1 MSRVTHPRVHGATL
15 ALVRAQSV
23 LATSTVMAWTTG
35 GLFVVSGSLG
45 LLLATQ
51 MPDGPGN
58 ATVVYGV
65 AGAAVLLGTAVAV
78 WGRRLSPLH
87 HHGLAVG
94 GTIMLT
100 IAVYESTSPVAAVA
114 LTALYISVAIDVCVF
129 FDWRL
134 AAAHVLFAVTC
145 CVVVSALHPGSPWW
159 AGLVASG
166 ATVGVGIVVGL
177 LSRFAADGYVDALTG
192 LPNRRGFER
201 ALNNEIATAARTGL
215 GPSLVVLN
223 LDRFHAIND
232 EHGYRSGDE
241 LLQQV
246 VRSWLP
252 LLGPIDTLARLGGDR
267 FAVLMPSTPEQRA
280 LALTDRLRATLS
292 MGCSAGVTSWQQG
305 DSASFTV
312 SRADVGLYRAKLAG
326 GNRTVL
332 ESSGH
337 APLAAEL
344 ADALANNEVGVLYQP
359 IVDLVNG
366 RTTVAVEA
374 LVRWAPPSR
383 PSATTAEVVRVAE
396 ESGLIAEL
404 DHYVLRLACLDARTL
419 QRAKP
424 DGQLTLH
431 VNVAGLELVSQ
442 GYVEA
447 VELVLRD
454 TGWPPK
460 QLVLEVT
467 ESVLDVDTPRAVA
480 ALQALRARGV
490 RIAIDDFGTGYSSLS
505 RIQNLPI
512 DLLKIDRSFI
522 ATITGAS
529 ATPPLLR
536 AISLLGIALDMPVI
550 AEGVEDEHQAAT
562 VKYLGYPLAQGF
574 YYGRPQACGEMLA
587 TLNVEQ
593 VVPPTRPAAMD
604 QLN

>member
-1 MSRVTHPRVHGATL
+1 MSRVTYPQVHRGAL

-51 MPDGPGN
+51 MPFGPGSV
-58 ATVVYGV
+58 TIVYGT
-65 AGAAVLLGTAVAV
+65 AGAAVLLGIGVAV
-78 WGRRLSPLH
+78 WGHRLSPIH
-87 HHGLAVG
+87 HHGLAAG

-129 FDWRL
+129 FNWRL

-145 CVVVSALHPGSPWW
+145 CMVISALHPGSPWW

-177 LSRFAADGYVDALTG
+177 LSRFAADSYVDALTG

-201 ALNNEIATAARTGL
+201 ALNGEIAAAARTGASL
-215 GPSLVVLN
+215 SLVELN

-241 LLQQV
+241 VLQQI
-246 VRSWLP
+246 VRAWLP
-252 LLGPIDTLARLGGDR
+252 LLGPVDALARLSGDR
-267 FAVLMPSTPEQRA
+267 FAVLMPSTPEQSA
-280 LALTDRLRATLS
+280 LALADRLRATLS
-292 MGCSAGVTSWQQG
+292 MGCSAGVTGWQPG
-305 DSASFTV
+305 DSASFVV
-312 SRADVGLYRAKLAG
+312 SRANVALYRAKLAG

-337 APLAAEL
+337 APMATEL
-344 ADALANNEVGVLYQP
+344 ADAIANEEVGVLYQP
-359 IVDLVNG
+359 IVDLVGGG
-366 RTTVAVEA
+366 RTVAVEA
-374 LVRWAPPSR
+374 LARWAPPSR

-396 ESGLIAEL
+396 ESGLVADL
-404 DHYVLRLACLDARTL
+404 DHYVLRRACLDARTL
-419 QRAKP
+419 QRAKL
-424 DGQLTLH
+424 DGDLTLN
-431 VNVAGLELVSQ
+431 VNVAGLELVSS

-447 VELVLRD
+447 VQSVLSD
-454 TGWPPK
+454 TGWPPR

-467 ESVLDVDTPRAVA
+467 ESVLDVDTPTAIA
-480 ALQALRARGV
+480 ALHALRASGV

-505 RIQNLPI
+505 RIQNLPV

-536 AISLLGIALDMPVI
+536 AISLLGIALGMPVI
-550 AEGVEDEHQAAT
+550 AEGVEHEHQAAT

-574 YYGRPQACGEMLA
+574 YYGRPQTCGEMVA

-593 VVPPTRPAAMD
+593 VVPPTHPAAMD